1 MGAREGGGGRGLRG
15 SVPEC
20 LSTVRRKWGDGFIE
34 RLSQHQLHQA
44 KMEKGLPARQLAA
57 GMQGN
62 HDHWEPWQE
71 TQPPQCSWWK
81 NKWMGSAKRNMI
93 GCLIRTRLMH
103 ISFYNM
109 LYFNAVFHDSRNSF
123 FILAPILKLSDCEI
137 IAITCLHS
145 LLISEA
151 LGGAS
156 HLLPDEIYI
165 GELTA
170 QLSES
175 DKRSL

>member
-1 MGAREGGGGRGLRG
+1 
-15 SVPEC
+15 
-20 LSTVRRKWGDGFIE
+20 
-34 RLSQHQLHQA
+34 
-44 KMEKGLPARQLAA
+44 
-57 GMQGN
+57 
-62 HDHWEPWQE
+62 
-71 TQPPQCSWWK
+71 
-81 NKWMGSAKRNMI
+81 MGSAKRNMI
-93 GCLIRTRLMH
+93 GFLIRTRLMH